1 MTVLSSEN
9 PEDSPGRAEALEWG
23 RWLFA
28 QECGFT
34 MGAASP
40 DQVPD
45 TDLPEIAFA
54 GRSNV
59 GKSSLINA
67 LCGRKGLARI
77 SRTPGRTQQLNF
89 FVLGDRLS
97 LADLPGYGYAH
108 ASKASIGQWTRL
120 VITYLK
126 GRAQLR
132 RACLLVDARRGI
144 GDADRDVM
152 ELLDG
157 AAVAYQVVLTKCDK
171 VTGAG
176 LADLGRTVAG
186 ELATHPAAHPLAVA
200 TSARAGTGFAEL
212 RAELAALA
220 APSHLG

>member
-1 MTVLSSEN
+1 MLSSEI

-28 QECGFT
+28 QECVFT

-97 LADLPGYGYAH
+97 LTDLPGYGYAA
-108 ASKASIGQWTRL
+108 ASKASIEQWTRL
-120 VITYLK
+120 VMTYLE

-144 GDADRDVM
+144 GDADRSVM
-152 ELLDG
+152 DLLDG

-171 VTGAG
+171 VTEAG
-176 LADLGRTVAG
+176 LADLGRIVAG
-186 ELATHPAAHPLAVA
+186 ELATHPAAHPVVVS

-212 RAELAALA
+212 RSELAALA
-220 APSHLG
+220 PPSHLG

>member
-1 MTVLSSEN
+1 MPSSEK
-9 PEDSPGRAEALEWG
+9 PEESPGRAEALERG
-23 RWLFA
+23 RLLFA
-28 QECGFT
+28 QECRFT

-40 DQVPD
+40 HQVPD

-77 SRTPGRTQQLNF
+77 SRIPGRTQQLNF
-89 FVLGDRLS
+89 FVLGDRLM
-97 LADLPGYGYAH
+97 LVDLPGFGYAE
-108 ASKASIGQWTRL
+108 ASKASIEQWTGL
-120 VITYLK
+120 VRSYLK

-132 RACLLVDARRGI
+132 RVCLLVDARRGI
-144 GDADRDVM
+144 GDADRGVM

-171 VTGAG
+171 VREAG
-176 LADLGRTVAG
+176 LVELGRAVAG
-186 ELATHPAAHPLAVA
+186 ELATHPAAHPVAVA

-212 RAELAALA
+212 RAELAILA
-220 APSHLG
+220 APSG

>member
-1 MTVLSSEN
+1 MLSSEIT
-9 PEDSPGRAEALEWG
+9 DDAPGRAEALERG
-23 RWLFA
+23 RLLFA
-28 QECGFT
+28 QECRFT
-34 MGAASP
+34 IGAAAP
-40 DQVPD
+40 DQVPN
-45 TDLPEIAFA
+45 TDLPEVAFA

-89 FVLGDRLS
+89 FVLGDRLM
-97 LADLPGYGYAH
+97 LADLPGYGYAA
-108 ASKASIGQWTRL
+108 ASRASIEQWTRL
-120 VITYLK
+120 VMTYLK

-176 LADLGRTVAG
+176 LADLGRAVAG
-186 ELATHPAAHPLAVA
+186 ELVAHPAAHPVALA

-220 APSHLG
+220 GPRELG